1 MAVEG
6 SIMKQ
11 FRYYGDGN
19 ELNYPKDLTYKR
31 LTEENLFG
39 GESSISQMGIQGRPG
54 TTFYLNGQTFPIV
67 LGETGIYEIDLQN
80 YGFIHTIQFSPE
92 ELNNYAKNKD
102 RLLIDIICKGGL

>member
-1 MAVEG
+1 MVEG

-19 ELNYPKDLTYKR
+19 ELNYPKNLTKDR
-31 LTEENLFG
+31 LVKDNIF
-39 GESSISQMGIQGRPG
+39 SSEGSIIQMGIQGRPG
-54 TTFYLNGQTFPIV
+54 TTFYLNGQSFPIV

-80 YGFIHTIQFSPE
+80 YGQIISIQFSGE
-92 ELNNYAKNKD
+92 ELDNYAKNKD